1 MVKNLVP
8 VSTPKGRE
16 VGTVD
21 MIAHDTITFQSL
33 GRLQVLGG
41 MLSCLT
47 QQDAKV
53 DVLRVWT
60 IRNRNVQS
68 NAQPTTFP
76 FGYPANENNGK
87 VSSLIVKKVTNCNRT
102 VRTGWRPVSA
112 DWGPKQEWS
121 DVTLVRRRQSAT
133 DPRVFNLDSTLYMK
147 HPLYFFVTV
156 W

>member
-53 DVLRVWT
+53 DVLRV
-60 IRNRNVQS
+60 
-68 NAQPTTFP
+68 
-76 FGYPANENNGK
+76 
-87 VSSLIVKKVTNCNRT
+87 
-102 VRTGWRPVSA
+102 
-112 DWGPKQEWS
+112 
-121 DVTLVRRRQSAT
+121 
-133 DPRVFNLDSTLYMK
+133 
-147 HPLYFFVTV
+147 
-156 W
+156 